1 MSCSDLCPLPTALLP
16 SMIRRRQGHVVT
28 ISSIQGKISV
38 PFRSACEY
46 FLLPTFPLVFSPYYK
61 NNTFTVQNSD
71 VRETL
76 STERAGTKS
85 VCAPEQRPGLSPSS
99 APRAT
104 CDLVPWPP
112 CCAPR
117 VLAPLS
123 ATTVGP
129 QVLPCHH
136 FTACASRILLHGI
149 KCAKLGH
156 VVRSSVVR
164 LFHLT
169 AYLSASAHMD
179 LPSSLSGYTVID
191 RMDVV

>member
-1 MSCSDLCPLPTALLP
+1 MSCSDLSPLPTALLP
-16 SMIRRRQGHVVT
+16 SMIRRRQGHVVA

-46 FLLPTFPLVFSPYYK
+46 FLLLPTFPLLFSPCYK

-76 STERAGTKS
+76 ITERAGTS
-85 VCAPEQRPGLSPSS
+85 SACAPEQRPGLSPSS

-104 CDLVPWPP
+104 CGPRAVP
-112 CCAPR
+112 PR
-117 VLAPLS
+117 VSAPLS

-129 QVLPCHH
+129 QVLPHRH

-156 VVRSSVVR
+156 VICSFVVR

-169 AYLSASAHMD
+169 VSFCISTC
-179 LPSSLSGYTVID
+179 GFT
-191 RMDVV
+191 